1 MIKLIQN
8 GVIYS
13 PDNIGTKS
21 ILVVGD
27 TIAKI
32 GDVNTEALQAVGLE
46 VQVINAEG
54 SMVIPGFIDPHI
66 HLIGGGGEGGFATR
80 TPEIQLS
87 ELVKHGITTVV
98 GVLGTDG
105 TTRHMTS
112 LLAKARGLEEEGMT
126 TYIYSGNYHVP
137 PPTIT
142 SCVKDDII
150 LIDKVIGVGEIA
162 ISDSRSAQPSLQ
174 EIAKLAAEARIGG
187 LLAKKAG
194 VIHFHVGPGK
204 ERLALLH
211 QLLATYEIPPTNIYA
226 THVSRSREL
235 VDDAISLSQKGAYVD
250 ITADSE
256 TGEWIRYF
264 RKNGGDL
271 SRLTISSDGNGS
283 LPKFDKF
290 GHLIG
295 FKVAS
300 PKTLYEQVMTSVKDQ
315 GLALETVLPL
325 VTRNTANVLHL
336 ESKGVI
342 REGADADMLIL
353 DADNMDIQDVFAK
366 GRHMVKNGE
375 VIVKGTFEND
385 V

>member
-1 MIKLIQN
+1 M
-8 GVIYS
+8 
-13 PDNIGTKS
+13 
-21 ILVVGD
+21 
-27 TIAKI
+27 
-32 GDVNTEALQAVGLE
+32 
-46 VQVINAEG
+46 
-54 SMVIPGFIDPHI
+54 
-66 HLIGGGGEGGFATR
+66 
-80 TPEIQLS
+80 
-87 ELVKHGITTVV
+87 
-98 GVLGTDG
+98 
-105 TTRHMTS
+105 
-112 LLAKARGLEEEGMT
+112 
-126 TYIYSGNYHVP
+126 
-137 PPTIT
+137 
-142 SCVKDDII
+142 
-150 LIDKVIGVGEIA
+150 
-162 ISDSRSAQPSLQ
+162 
-174 EIAKLAAEARIGG
+174 
-187 LLAKKAG
+187 
-194 VIHFHVGPGK
+194 
-204 ERLALLH
+204 
-211 QLLATYEIPPTNIYA
+211 
-226 THVSRSREL
+226 
-235 VDDAISLSQKGAYVD
+235 DDAISLSQKGAYVD